1 VHNLGPVQVCEREDK
16 GAANQLGGPKKL
28 GLCEGSVYCQ
38 GVRSYCGPLL
48 FGIRASSTVS
58 VEPVEI

>member
-1 VHNLGPVQVCEREDK
+1 MHNLGPVQVYEREDK

-28 GLCEGSVYCQ
+28 GLYEGSMYCQ

-48 FGIRASSTVS
+48 FGDSMMT
-58 VEPVEI
+58 EN